1 MKEVKTNKVIKKATE
16 IMEGVYRQELPNVN
30 VGNIVR
36 LGDIWDGNGEIPETS
51 YSYQVSEFDWLNYE
65 FQIVEK
71 SNKALETV
79 VKITGIELL

>member
-30 VGNIVR
+30 VGDIVR
-36 LGDIWDGNGEIPETS
+36 LGDIWNGNGEIPEAS

-65 FQIVEK
+65 FQIVEN

-79 VKITGIELL
+79 VKITGVELL